1 MYNPYTFYLMYVYL
15 KNIYGVYVTLRFL
28 KYIFGYMYD
37 FFMYLYSFIRKEEK
51 ESNIKLICDKRK
63 STYTEL

>member
-1 MYNPYTFYLMYVYL
+1 M
-15 KNIYGVYVTLRFL
+15 I
-28 KYIFGYMYD
+28 
-37 FFMYLYSFIRKEEK
+37 FMYLYSFIRKEEK